1 MAKNIMFVGTNSS
14 AGKSFFVTAMCRVL
28 SDLKYK
34 VSPFKSQ
41 NMALNSYVDENNLE
55 FGRAQALQ
63 AFAGRIMPDARMN
76 PILLKPRTDKK
87 SDVIL
92 LGKKTDTYDAKQ
104 YYKIKSKYLPYIKK
118 AYQELS
124 NISDII
130 VLEGAGSPAEINLL
144 DGDFVNMGMA
154 EMVDAPVILVAD
166 IDKGGVFASIYGTI
180 MLTPEKWRKYYK
192 GVIINKFR
200 GQKEILKSGIQE
212 IEKLTKVPV
221 ISVMPYIDVEI
232 EEEDSLTNKLKL
244 YSYDKDKI
252 NITIIKLPN
261 LSNFTEFSPLTLF
274 QDVNVNYITIRDD
287 IPTNTDILIIP
298 SSKNIFK
305 DLEEIVK
312 VGFDEK
318 LKSYA
323 EYKNILA
330 IGNAVELLAKNI
342 YDIQSIYSD
351 KKDKKALGLLD
362 IDISTVQSFSEKI
375 NVKIINKQGLL
386 QNSQDEINLYR
397 IKTGEIKISKI
408 EDINKFSDNTQI
420 TMKFENEVI
429 SVQKRNI
436 LGIYAFGVFENTKF
450 INNILNDLRI
460 KKSIKPIDVHLDYN
474 AYREKQIC
482 KLADEFNKYIDIK
495 KLMDIIESGV

>member
-1 MAKNIMFVGTNSS
+1 M
-14 AGKSFFVTAMCRVL
+14 
-28 SDLKYK
+28 
-34 VSPFKSQ
+34 
-41 NMALNSYVDENNLE
+41 
-55 FGRAQALQ
+55 
-63 AFAGRIMPDARMN
+63 
-76 PILLKPRTDKK
+76 
-87 SDVIL
+87 
-92 LGKKTDTYDAKQ
+92 
-104 YYKIKSKYLPYIKK
+104 
-118 AYQELS
+118 
-124 NISDII
+124 
-130 VLEGAGSPAEINLL
+130 EGAGSPAEINLL

-460 KKSIKPIDVHLDYN
+460 KKV
-474 AYREKQIC
+474 
-482 KLADEFNKYIDIK
+482 
-495 KLMDIIESGV
+495 